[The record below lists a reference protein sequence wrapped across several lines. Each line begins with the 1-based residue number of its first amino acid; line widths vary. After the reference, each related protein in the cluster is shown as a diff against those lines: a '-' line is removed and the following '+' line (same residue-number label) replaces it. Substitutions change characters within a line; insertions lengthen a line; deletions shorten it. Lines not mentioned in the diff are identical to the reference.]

1 MLSLLSLLAPTLAV
15 APVTQEGADLFE
27 AEVAPI
33 LETHCLACH
42 GEDTRKGGVA
52 FTDDELPEGLVEK
65 GRPAESLL
73 LELVS
78 GPAPEMP
85 MKAPPLS
92 EEEVATLRR
101 WIEAGAPW
109 APGVVGAGG
118 DGEGWWSLQ
127 PVTEPALPEL
137 PDAWRGWV
145 RTPVDAFVLARM
157 LEAGL
162 TPSMEADRRTLLR
175 RLHFDL
181 VGLPPTPEDVQRFLH
196 DPSPQAYELEVE
208 RLLASPRHGER
219 WARHWLDV
227 VHYADTHGY
236 DKDKPRRHA
245 WPYRD
250 WVIGAL
256 NDDLPWA
263 RFIEQQLAGDVLP
276 GAPPSAVAAT
286 GMLAAG
292 PWDFVGHVE
301 LREGTVDKAKTRN
314 LDRDDV
320 VKNVF
325 GAFQSLTVH
334 CARCHDHKFDPI
346 SQADYYNAQAVFAG
360 VERADREYDADPE
373 VGARRGALE
382 EERASLAAALA
393 SAEGALERRIAGD
406 PSPEVSGLREEREAL
421 AAAIEA
427 PDRSGS
433 MGYHSALEASADHE
447 KWVRVDL
454 GTPHPV
460 DRVTVYP
467 CDEVFGDHDGA
478 GFGLPAAF
486 TVRLA
491 TDDEWQV
498 LGTWRASDAPG
509 RHGDRPIT
517 LAAAA
522 APDGHADA
530 PARPVARYVEVRVP
544 RLWKRTDQHCFALA
558 ELEVWSDGENVAAGA
573 EVTAADTIEAGARWG
588 QRMLVD
594 GVYPWSP
601 AMARLDDAERRWHA
615 AAARLEAPA
624 EREARARRTARL
636 AEVDAALAAL
646 PARSRVYA
654 PTASFTAQGA
664 FTPPPGGAPRPIHR
678 LERGDVTQPA
688 EPSAPGAVAA
698 VGHAPASFAGAGD
711 MADEGQRRL
720 ALARWIAHPENP
732 LTWRS
737 AVNRAWHLHFGRGL
751 VGTPNDF
758 GRMGERPSH
767 PELLDF
773 LAARFRDGGG
783 SLKDLHRELV
793 NSATYRQAS
802 THRADAAAVD
812 SGNRLLWRANRRRLE
827 AEALRDAVLAVSGE
841 LDLTQGGPGFEPFR
855 FEDDH
860 SPRYLYAEADPD
872 APGTQRRSVYRFV
885 VRSAPDPWMSAFDC
899 ADPSNSTPVRSDTT
913 TPQQAL
919 ALLNDRFMLA
929 QAGHLARRAETEL
942 AGMDPVQR
950 AAWLAWQRPP
960 TEAEHGLLTAHA
972 GAHGLAALCR
982 VLLNS
987 NEFLYVD

>member
-1 MLSLLSLLAPTLAV
+1 MPPMLCPLLLLAPSATAFGL
-15 APVTQEGADLFE
+15 PLQEGADHFRT
-27 AEVAPI
+27 EVAPI
-33 LETHCLACH
+33 LEAHCLSCH
-42 GEDTRKGGVA
+42 DEGTAKGGVT
-52 FTDDELPEGLVEK
+52 FTADALPDGIVEP
-65 GRPAESLL
+65 GHPDESLL

-78 GPAPEMP
+78 GPEPEMP
-85 MKAPPLS
+85 LKAPPLS
-92 EEEVATLRR
+92 EGDVATLRR

-109 APGVVGAGG
+109 TPGVVGAGG
-118 DGEGWWSLQ
+118 GRDAWWSLQ
-127 PVTEPALPEL
+127 PVEAPAMPEL
-137 PDAWRGWV
+137 PGPWRGWV
-145 RTPVDAFVLARM
+145 REPVDTFVLSA
-157 LEAGL
+157 LLDQGL
-162 TPSMEADRRTLLR
+162 HPSMEADRRTLLR

-181 VGLPPTPEDVQRFLH
+181 VGLPPSPEDVQRFLH
-196 DPSPQAYELEVE
+196 DPSPEAYELEVE
-208 RLLASPRHGER
+208 RLLASPRYGER

-250 WVIGAL
+250 WVIDAL
-256 NDDLPWA
+256 NGDMPWDQ
-263 RFIEQQLAGDVLP
+263 FVQEQIAGDVLP
-276 GAPPSAVAAT
+276 GASPGAVAAT

-301 LREGTVDKAKTRN
+301 LREGTVDKKKTRN
-314 LDRDDV
+314 IDRDDV

-346 SQADYYNAQAVFAG
+346 SQADYYNVQAVFAG

-373 VGARRGALE
+373 VGARRAALNA
-382 EERASLAAALA
+382 ERASLTDELAAAEEALA
-393 SAEGALERRIAGD
+393 RRIAED
-406 PSPEVSGLREEREAL
+406 PSPRIAGLRAEREAL
-421 AAAIEA
+421 AAEVAA

-433 MGYHSALEASADHE
+433 MGYHSALEATADHE

-454 GTPHPV
+454 GAPRPI
-460 DRVTVYP
+460 DSVTVHP

-478 GFGLPAAF
+478 GFGLPPSF
-486 TVRLA
+486 TVRLGTSDA
-491 TDDEWQV
+491 WTS
-498 LGTWRASDAPG
+498 LGTWRASDEPH
-509 RHGDRPIT
+509 RHGNRPIR
-517 LAAAA
+517 LVSEGR
-522 APDGHADA
+522 PM
-530 PARPVARYVEVRVP
+530 ARFVEVQVP

-588 QRMLVD
+588 RRMLVD
-594 GVYPWSP
+594 GVSPWSP
-601 AMARLDDAERRWHA
+601 AMARLDDAERRWYA
-615 AAARLEAPA
+615 AAARLEGSAA
-624 EREARARRTARL
+624 REARTRRAARL
-636 AEVDAALAAL
+636 AEVDAALTAL

-654 PTASFTAQGA
+654 PTANFAAQGA
-664 FTPPPGGAPRPIHR
+664 FTPPPGPAPRLIHR
-678 LERGDVTQPA
+678 LERGDVTRPA
-688 EPSAPGAVAA
+688 EPSVPGAVAA

-711 MADEGQRRL
+711 MTDEGQRRL
-720 ALARWIAHPENP
+720 ALARWIAHPDNP

-773 LAARFRDGGG
+773 LAASFRDGGG
-783 SLKDLHRELV
+783 SLKDLHRMIV
-793 NSATYRQAS
+793 RSATYRQSSA
-802 THRADAAAVD
+802 HRVDAAALD

-827 AEALRDAVLAVSGE
+827 AEALRDAVLEVSGR
-841 LDLTQGGPGFEPFR
+841 LDLTAGGPGFELFR

-872 APGTQRRSVYRFV
+872 APGTHRRSVYRFI
-885 VRSAPDPWMSAFDC
+885 VRSVTDPWMTAFDC

-913 TPQQAL
+913 TPLQAL
-919 ALLNDRFMLA
+919 SLLNDRFMLA
-929 QAGHLARRAETEL
+929 QADHLAHRLEAEL
-942 AGMDPVQR
+942 ADTEPVER

-960 TEAEHGLLTAHA
+960 TPEELSLLTLHAETHGLP
-972 GAHGLAALCR
+972 ALCR
-982 VLLNS
+982 VLFNS